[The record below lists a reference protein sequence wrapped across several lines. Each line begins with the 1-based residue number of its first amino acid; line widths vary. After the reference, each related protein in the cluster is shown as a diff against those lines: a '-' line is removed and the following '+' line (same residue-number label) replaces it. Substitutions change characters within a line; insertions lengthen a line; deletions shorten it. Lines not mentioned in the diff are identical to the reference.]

1 MDRKNPINSYII
13 EFETAVQRKLMRLNI
28 VALQDQTDAVR
39 YCTQWL
45 LNHLDKMDAYSPV
58 QLASAT
64 TKHRV
69 IEFIR
74 QQKQQAAE
82 RARGTDGEYV
92 SNARLE
98 NLSRADQQSVD
109 EATVVPS
116 AEDQYFS
123 NPDPETLEAIA
134 NALTPKQNEVFLGR
148 VFSGKTVTE
157 VAHDLK
163 AKPNQITK
171 CYKSAQQRLQLA
183 VINNPEGFGIEGW
196 QIDKHIRAM

>member
-1 MDRKNPINSYII
+1 MVVHDPSRP
-13 EFETAVQRKLMRLNI
+13 
-28 VALQDQTDAVR
+28 
-39 YCTQWL
+39 
-45 LNHLDKMDAYSPV
+45 H
-58 QLASAT
+58 
-64 TKHRV
+64 
-69 IEFIR
+69 
-74 QQKQQAAE
+74 
-82 RARGTDGEYV
+82 ARSTDGEYV

-109 EATVVPS
+109 EATVVLS

-157 VAHDLK
+157 VAHNLK

-183 VINNPEGFGIEGW
+183 VINNPEGFGIEAW

>member
-28 VALQDQTDAVR
+28 VALQDQMDAVR

-82 RARGTDGEYV
+82 RARGADGEYV

-98 NLSRADQQSVD
+98 NLSRADQQGVD
-109 EATVVPS
+109 EATVTPS

-134 NALTPKQNEVFLGR
+134 KALTPKQNEVFVGR

-163 AKPNQITK
+163 AKPNHITK

-183 VINNPEGFGIEGW
+183 VINNPEGFGIEAW

>member
-1 MDRKNPINSYII
+1 MDRKNPIKSYII
-13 EFETAVQRKLMRLNI
+13 EFETAVQRQLMRLKT
-28 VALQDQTDAVR
+28 VALQDQMDAVR

-82 RARGTDGEYV
+82 RARDATGEYV
-92 SNARLE
+92 PNARLE
-98 NLSRADQQSVD
+98 NLSRANQQGVD
-109 EATVVPS
+109 EATGVPS

-123 NPDPETLEAIA
+123 NPNPETLEAIA
-134 NALTPKQNEVFLGR
+134 NALTPKQKEVFVGR

-163 AKPNQITK
+163 VKPNQITK
-171 CYKSAQQRLQLA
+171 CYKSAQQRLRVA
-183 VINNPEGFGIEGW
+183 VINNPEEFGVEAW

>member
-1 MDRKNPINSYII
+1 MDRKNPIETYII

-28 VALQDQTDAVR
+28 VALQDQMDAVR

-45 LNHLDKMDAYSPV
+45 LNHLDKMEAYSPV

-74 QQKQQAAE
+74 QQKQHAAE
-82 RARGTDGEYV
+82 RARGADGEYI

-98 NLSRADQQSVD
+98 NLSRSDQENAD
-109 EATVVPS
+109 EALFALP
-116 AEDQYFS
+116 AEDHYFA
-123 NPDPETLEAIA
+123 NTDPETLEAIA
-134 NALTPKQNEVFLGR
+134 KVLTPKQNEVFLGR
-148 VFSGKTVTE
+148 VFSGKTVTDI
-157 VAHDLK
+157 AHDLK

-171 CYKSAQQRLQLA
+171 CFISAQQCLRLA
-183 VINNPEGFGIEGW
+183 VINNPEGFGIEAW